1 MSLPLGV
8 ARAPQAVMGKAPQ
21 DSRALFRFKRNRGAV
36 VGAALVGLLALFA
49 VFGPLLS
56 SHDPYASDFLHGVRA
71 DTGTPVGPN
80 AEFWLGTDRLF
91 RDELVR
97 LAVGARL
104 SLLIG
109 IAATVIASAV
119 GAAVGIVAGYAE
131 GSRGLELP
139 WPVPLS
145 FPFAL
150 FLAVSGHASAAL
162 GLLTIAISAAAL
174 GVLRNVGWLR
184 AGVRLNADVS
194 LMRLVD
200 VGLSFPFL
208 LLVMAVGSALE
219 RTSVVSILVV
229 LGLTGWLGTARLV
242 RAKTMQI
249 RSYDFVTAARGL
261 GASTMSI
268 LARHILPNV
277 AGTIIVV
284 STISVAQMILAE
296 SVLSYLGVGIPPP
309 TPTWGHMLFEGQD
322 YYGAAPWM
330 VLAPGA
336 AILMAVL
343 GFNLLGEGLR
353 DALDPQER

>member
-1 MSLPLGV
+1 
-8 ARAPQAVMGKAPQ
+8 MG
-21 DSRALFRFKRNRGAV
+21 ALLV
-36 VGAALVGLLALFA
+36 VLLLAFA
-49 VFGPLLS
+49 LFGPLLS
-56 SHDPYASDFLHGVRA
+56 SHDPYASDFVHGVRA
-71 DTGTPVGPN
+71 DTGTPVGPSM
-80 AEFWLGTDRLF
+80 EFWLGTDRVF

-97 LAVGARL
+97 LAMGARL

-109 IAATVIASAV
+109 LAATLIASAV
-119 GAAVGIVAGYAE
+119 GAAVGIVAGYTE
-131 GSRGLELP
+131 GSRGFELP

-145 FPFAL
+145 LPFAL
-150 FLAVSGHASAAL
+150 FLAISSHVAAAFSLVALGIVLGAL
-162 GLLTIAISAAAL
+162 GL
-174 GVLRNVGWLR
+174 LRNVGWLR

-200 VGLSFPFL
+200 IGLSFPFL
-208 LLVMAVGSALE
+208 LFVMALGSALE

-249 RSYDFVTAARGL
+249 RSYDFVSAARGL
-261 GASTMSI
+261 GASTWSI
-268 LARHILPNV
+268 LAHHILPNV
-277 AGTIIVV
+277 AGTLIVV

-330 VLAPGA
+330 VLAPAA

>member
-1 MSLPLGV
+1 M
-8 ARAPQAVMGKAPQ
+8 
-21 DSRALFRFKRNRGAV
+21 
-36 VGAALVGLLALFA
+36 
-49 VFGPLLS
+49 
-56 SHDPYASDFLHGVRA
+56 
-71 DTGTPVGPN
+71 
-80 AEFWLGTDRLF
+80 
-91 RDELVR
+91 
-97 LAVGARL
+97 
-104 SLLIG
+104 
-109 IAATVIASAV
+109 
-119 GAAVGIVAGYAE
+119 
-131 GSRGLELP
+131 
-139 WPVPLS
+139 
-145 FPFAL
+145 
-150 FLAVSGHASAAL
+150 AAL
-162 GLLTIAISAAAL
+162 GLVAIAVMASAL
-174 GVLRNVGWLR
+174 GIAREVGWLR
-184 AGVRLNADVS
+184 TGVRFNADVS

-219 RTSVVSILVV
+219 RTSVVSILAV

-249 RSYDFVTAARGL
+249 RSHDFVTAARGL
-261 GASTMSI
+261 GASTLSI

-277 AGTIIVV
+277 AGTLIVV

-330 VLAPGA
+330 VLAPAA